1 MKHVNDNRKC
11 SWGRTGTVPGEFLH
25 GVRSQLSSMD
35 LAVRIKENPDMEG
48 DNDEK
53 NECA

>member
-1 MKHVNDNRKC
+1 MKRVNDNRKC

-25 GVRSQLSSMD
+25 GVRSQLSS
-35 LAVRIKENPDMEG
+35 VRIKENPDMEG